1 VERRSRRRK
10 RFSRGGELAAVGLDA
25 PDLGAPEL
33 WTFSAQP
40 GLGSIDL
47 LGWSVEATDGPIGQ
61 VERATYEWRRSYLVV
76 RAPRGRRVLLPAGL
90 VERLDR
96 DSETV
101 FLASTRD
108 AIERAPD
115 HDERQHGLD
124 DAERAAVS
132 HYYSH
137 IASR

>member
-1 VERRSRRRK
+1 
-10 RFSRGGELAAVGLDA
+10 
-25 PDLGAPEL
+25 
-33 WTFSAQP
+33 
-40 GLGSIDL
+40 
-47 LGWSVEATDGPIGQ
+47 
-61 VERATYEWRRSYLVV
+61 
-76 RAPRGRRVLLPAGL
+76 VLLPAGL